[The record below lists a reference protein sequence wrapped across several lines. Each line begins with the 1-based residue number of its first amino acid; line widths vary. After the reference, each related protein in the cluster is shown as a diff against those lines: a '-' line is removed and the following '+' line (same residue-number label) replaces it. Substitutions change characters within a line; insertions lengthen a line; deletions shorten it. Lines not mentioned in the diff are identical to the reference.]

1 MMYWIR
7 RLHMYLGL
15 LLLPWAL
22 MYGVTAFLFNHPT
35 AFGDAPMTFFTSE
48 AARGT
53 EMETLPSPV
62 EMAAA
67 VVQEL
72 NERQKPATAY
82 QLGDPGKARFVR
94 EFAFAT
100 VAADGQQVSVLVD
113 LVNGGGTIR
122 SNPTLPPKQTETA
135 PFTFGA
141 GARTGSRPVEKKAN
155 TNDADGADKE
165 RAGIHL
171 TNPVHERLK
180 SALPIILER
189 KSFPSGR
196 VTVTSVPDVAF
207 PVEAGGKTWTAIY
220 NPMTGTVTGKADT
233 PPEALTWRR
242 FLLRLH
248 TAHGYAGVIDA
259 RWFWAL
265 VVDAVAAVLVFW
277 GASGLLMWWQLKAER
292 RVGFFLILISVLC
305 ASAQAVAMHTM
316 LAN

>member
-1 MMYWIR
+1 
-7 RLHMYLGL
+7 MYLGL
-15 LLLPWAL
+15 FLLPWAL

-35 AFGDAPMTFFTSE
+35 AFSDVPMTFFTPDV
-48 AARGT
+48 ARGT
-53 EMETLPSPV
+53 ELETLPSPA

-82 QLGDPGKARFVR
+82 QLGDPQKARFVR

-113 LVNGGGTIR
+113 IVNGGGTIR

-141 GARTGSRPVEKKAN
+141 GSRSPGSRSVEKKAR
-155 TNDADGADKE
+155 TKLTGTDDKE
-165 RAGIHL
+165 RPGIL
-171 TNPVHERLK
+171 LPNPVHERLK
-180 SALPIILER
+180 SAIPIILER

-196 VTVTSVPDVAF
+196 VTVTSVPDLAF
-207 PVEAGGKTWTAIY
+207 PIEAGGITWTATY
-220 NPMTGTVTGKADT
+220 NPMTGMVTGKAADT
-233 PPEALTWRR
+233 PPEALTLRR

-248 TAHGYAGVIDA
+248 TAHGYAGALDA

-265 VVDAVAAVLVFW
+265 IVDAVAAVLVFW
-277 GASGLLMWWQLKAER
+277 GASGLLMWWQLKAAR
-292 RVGFFLILISVLC
+292 RVGFVVLVLSTLSASILTLG
-305 ASAQAVAMHTM
+305 MHSTIT
-316 LAN
+316 N